1 MKGPFRQSLAHQF
14 SRSNSAGCDHDVR
27 FRVEVEQTVNQR
39 QHGKRFSHRSA
50 VKPYQFAVG
59 AFKLRTAHA
68 FIEAFE
74 VFFAVLFAFVDVA
87 FDDQRIEN
95 ADENVVNANEHGK
108 NLISFWDIFFSWPLC
123 PA

>member
-1 MKGPFRQSLAHQF
+1 MKDGVLPDGSRKGKKMYEIGIDMGGTHTAVGLVDGLALK
-14 SRSNSAGCDHDVR
+14 D
-27 FRVEVEQTVNQR
+27 RVE
-39 QHGKRFSHRSA
+39 
-50 VKPYQFAVG
+50 
-59 AFKLRTAHA
+59 
-68 FIEAFE
+68 
-74 VFFAVLFAFVDVA
+74 FAVLFAFVDVA